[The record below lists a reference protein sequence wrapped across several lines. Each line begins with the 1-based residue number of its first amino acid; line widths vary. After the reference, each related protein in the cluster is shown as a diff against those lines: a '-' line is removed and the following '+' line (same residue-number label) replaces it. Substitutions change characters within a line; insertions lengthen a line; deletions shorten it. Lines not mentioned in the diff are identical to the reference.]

1 VFFEILKEVIEV
13 LTTLSRPYYENGMA
27 PKQAV
32 AFGAQEYKK
41 RLTPAA
47 MRSETAL
54 LRLQIVN
61 TIAKE
66 VTL

>member
-1 VFFEILKEVIEV
+1 MFFEILREVIEV
-13 LTTLSRPYYENGMA
+13 LTTLSRPYYENGMS

-41 RLTPAA
+41 RLIPAA
-47 MRSETAL
+47 MRSEAAL
-54 LRLQIVN
+54 LRLQVVN

-66 VTL
+66 VPL

>member
-1 VFFEILKEVIEV
+1 MFFEILREVIEV

-32 AFGAQEYKK
+32 AFGAQEYKQ
-41 RLTPAA
+41 RLIPAA
-47 MRSETAL
+47 MQSEASL

-66 VTL
+66 VTI